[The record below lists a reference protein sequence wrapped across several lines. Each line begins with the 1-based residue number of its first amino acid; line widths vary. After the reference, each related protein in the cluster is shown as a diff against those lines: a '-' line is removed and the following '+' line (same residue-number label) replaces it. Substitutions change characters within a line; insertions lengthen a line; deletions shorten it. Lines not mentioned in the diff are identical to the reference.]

1 MSDHFGDKEDIEALA
16 SLEAQQLATQAKQRI
31 NTRLSN
37 RIYWLRWVVPAQ
49 TVVVLAMFIWAVSPV
64 AAIAAITIFLLV
76 AVFRGFRCNEM
87 DGIEKCCWED
97 CAAR

>member
-1 MSDHFGDKEDIEALA
+1 M
-16 SLEAQQLATQAKQRI
+16 EAQQLATQAKQRI

-37 RIYWLRWVVPAQ
+37 RIYWLRWVVPAL

-76 AVFRGFRCNEM
+76 AVFRGFRGNEM
-87 DGIEKCCWED
+87 DGIENVVGKI
-97 CAAR
+97 APHGNYPASQP